1 MVDGASVARIREIVG
16 ARGGAEAAL
25 LTAFGLMCA
34 ATADFKLI
42 IRDAIEVLRRA
53 LPADTIGFFW
63 SDPDGVMLDAYCDK
77 PAFLS
82 LETFLSHQIF
92 IEEDSRNWPTF
103 NDNVRLGPVAGHLL
117 SYQTEAFYRS
127 ATFAVSYD
135 TINARHIL
143 DAVAHDGQ
151 RPLGAYLFMRSA
163 EQGPFSTADI
173 ELARIIGA
181 LTTLAFQQR
190 APALMDSTRLSDA
203 GLIVIGADD
212 KIAFYNIEA
221 NQSLWLLE
229 RGGNIPV
236 VGGPDV
242 SFEAL
247 AALYCPEH
255 VAAARRSGRAQRNV
269 SCRWGDFEIC
279 SEARSGATTIRFLQ
293 YRPFAYHIATKLLE
307 WDLPARRLTVCWLAT
322 MGLSRKEIA
331 AIAGISLDTVGE
343 HLDAVFKRLGVNS
356 TVELLLLVAA

>member
-1 MVDGASVARIREIVG
+1 MVDGASIERIREIVG
-16 ARGGAEAAL
+16 ARSGAQAAM

-34 ATADFKLI
+34 GTADFKLI
-42 IRDAIEVLRRA
+42 IRDAIELLRRI

-63 SDPDGVMLDAYCDK
+63 SDANGVMLDAYCDK

-82 LETFLSHQIF
+82 LETFHSHQLY
-92 IEEDSRNWPTF
+92 IEENPNNWPTF
-103 NDNVRLGPVAGHLL
+103 DDNVLRGPVAGHLL
-117 SYQTEAFYRS
+117 SYQTGAFYRS
-127 ATFAVSYD
+127 AMFAASYQ

-143 DAVAHDGQ
+143 DAVAHDGEK
-151 RPLGAYLFMRSA
+151 PLGAYLFMRSA
-163 EQGPFSTADI
+163 EQGPFSAEDV
-173 ELARIIGA
+173 ELARTIGA
-181 LTTLAFQQR
+181 LTTLAFHGR
-190 APALMDSTRLSDA
+190 APALMDSSRLSDA
-203 GLIVIGADD
+203 GLIVIGADNA
-212 KIAFYNIEA
+212 IAFHNTEA
-221 NQSLWLLE
+221 AQSLWLLE

-242 SFEAL
+242 GFEAL

-255 VAAARRSGRAQRNV
+255 VEAARSGGRVQRNV

-279 SEARSGATTIRFLQ
+279 SEARGGATTIRFLQ
-293 YRPFAYHIATKLLE
+293 YRPFAYHISTKLLE
-307 WDLPARRLTVCWLAT
+307 WELPARRLTVCWLAI
-322 MGLSRKEIA
+322 MGLPRKEIA